1 MKENQPSTTH
11 SNTKIVYV
19 GNYLGQKIGF
29 SSIAVAMIG
38 VVIEIYLNW
47 GMTGKILIILGVI
60 MFIVGGV
67 IATIDMV
74 RNTRKRKRN
83 PGENDWFGF

>member
-1 MKENQPSTTH
+1 MKESQPSSTN
-11 SNTKIVYV
+11 SNTKIVYE
-19 GNYLGQKIGF
+19 GNYIGQKIGF

-38 VVIEIYLNW
+38 VVIEIYLSW
-47 GMTGKILIILGVI
+47 GMTGKILIVLGVI

-74 RNTRKRKRN
+74 KNTRRRKRN